1 MNKLLLAAVVS
12 LGAALLPS
20 ALHAQNIT
28 GTWQGTLKV
37 GPQELRIVFKTSLE
51 DDKLKAVMYSIDQA
65 GGQPINASS
74 ITQDGSAVKIK
85 IIQVNG
91 NYEGKLSADGNTITG
106 TWDQGLGMPLPLN
119 LVRAT
124 PQTEWAI
131 PEPPPPPKLMAP
143 DAKPGFE
150 VSTIKP
156 AKPGR
161 GFSLL
166 VNRSGM
172 LNTTSTSLSDL
183 IKFAYD
189 VHPRQITKGPAW
201 LETEKFDITA
211 KPDTPGMPNPTQLK
225 VMVQKL
231 LADRFQLAFHRE
243 QKELPVYAITTAK
256 GGPKLT
262 KSQSPLNL
270 PGFGLPPGRLMVR
283 NATMAELAHVMQAS
297 LIEQPV
303 VDQTGLGETRYDFTL
318 QYTPDASQRAVLAA
332 LGPGAAPPPPA
343 NDADAPPDLFTA
355 FQQQLGLKLESTK
368 APVDVLVIDKAEKPS
383 DN

>member
-1 MNKLLLAAVVS
+1 MKKLRLSVF
-12 LGAALLPS
+12 AALLAG

-37 GPQELRIVFKTSLE
+37 GPQELRTVYKISLE
-51 DDKLKAVMYSIDQA
+51 DDKLKAILYVIDQ

-74 ITQDGSAVKIK
+74 ITQDGSTIKMKIAQ
-85 IIQVNG
+85 ISG
-91 NYEGKLSADGNTITG
+91 TYEGKLSADGNTITG
-106 TWDQGLGMPLPLN
+106 TWEQLGMMFPLN

-124 PQTEWAI
+124 PETEWTI
-131 PEPPPPPKLMAP
+131 PAPLPPPQVMAP
-143 DAKPGFE
+143 DAKPSFE

-172 LNTTSTSLSDL
+172 MNTTSTSLSDL

-225 VMVQKL
+225 AMVQKL
-231 LADRFQLAFHRE
+231 LAERFELAFHRE
-243 QKELPVYAITTAK
+243 QKELPVYALSTAK

-262 KSQSPLNL
+262 KSESPLNL
-270 PGFGLPPGRLMVR
+270 PGFGMPPGRLMAQ
-283 NATMAELAHVMQAS
+283 NATMAELAHVLQANV
-297 LIEQPV
+297 LEQPV
-303 VDQTGLGETRYDFTL
+303 VDQTGLGTTRYNFTL
-318 QYTPDASQRAVLAA
+318 QYTPDASQRAQLAG
-332 LGPGAAPPPPA
+332 LGPGALPPSTA
-343 NDADAPPDLFTA
+343 EADAPPDLFSA

-383 DN
+383 EN